1 MIAVGGGFL
10 AWTLAIHADLFGHN
24 FAYLCGGGVC
34 GHPDGARAGGQSIRQ
49 AWDAYSLGIPL
60 EKYRKKHKSLDRALS
75 AFATYV

>member
-1 MIAVGGGFL
+1 MHAG
-10 AWTLAIHADLFGHN
+10 TLGIHADMFGPD

-49 AWDAYSLGIPL
+49 SWEAWSQKIPL
-60 EKYRKKHKSLDRALS
+60 EKYRKGHKALDRALT